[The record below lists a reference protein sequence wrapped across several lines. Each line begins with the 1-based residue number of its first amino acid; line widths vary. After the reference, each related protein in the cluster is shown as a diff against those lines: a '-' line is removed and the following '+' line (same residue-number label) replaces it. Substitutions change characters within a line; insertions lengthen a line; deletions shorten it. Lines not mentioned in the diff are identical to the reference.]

1 MQVTHATIIK
11 QGVFLKLLVGK
22 AFQKAPCMTGRAY
35 QGGDVYIYQQQ

>member
-11 QGVFLKLLVGK
+11 QGVFLVGK